1 MKLRSASTPAVS
13 TDLRVIT
20 VRLVSGTCG
29 GARVGVVQALAGCGE
44 RCGVRMR
51 VYRSCAI
58 SARKAGLSRQKLAK
72 CSICLQFNGCAGF
85 SAGC

>member
-44 RCGVRMR
+44 RCGVLMA
-51 VYRSCAI
+51 S
-58 SARKAGLSRQKLAK
+58 
-72 CSICLQFNGCAGF
+72 
-85 SAGC
+85 

>member
-29 GARVGVVQALAGCGE
+29 GARVGVVQAL
-44 RCGVRMR
+44 
-51 VYRSCAI
+51 S
-58 SARKAGLSRQKLAK
+58 
-72 CSICLQFNGCAGF
+72 GF
-85 SAGC
+85 SESCGLPMPA

>member
-29 GARVGVVQALAGCGE
+29 GAWVGGCRRRQGAVRVMDCQCRRIEVGKFLLVGL
-44 RCGVRMR
+44 
-51 VYRSCAI
+51 I
-58 SARKAGLSRQKLAK
+58 SPFL
-72 CSICLQFNGCAGF
+72 N
-85 SAGC
+85 

>member
-29 GARVGVVQALAGCGE
+29 GARVGVVQALAGCSE
-44 RCGVRMR
+44 SCGLPMPAHP
-51 VYRSCAI
+51 SCAV
-58 SARKAGLSRQKLAK
+58 
-72 CSICLQFNGCAGF
+72 SICWVGQSFPNIE
-85 SAGC
+85 